1 MCPGSW
7 REEGRRQI
15 PFQPCIL
22 FIQLQDNVCMHQT
35 NCSINKNR
43 VNSAGEKDT
52 GGKKKKEP
60 RGRQRGIDYTE
71 SGERGFC
78 SWLPAGALTFGPSR
92 TPAHRNTH
100 SSVPPGP
107 GGSSSVMGGAG
118 CAAQHSTVMQIPPLL
133 LPAHTRLV
141 STLHSTSGD
150 HFQLNVLLI
159 CFPLCA
165 KKQLASPYPEHA
177 G

>member
-1 MCPGSW
+1 
-7 REEGRRQI
+7 
-15 PFQPCIL
+15 
-22 FIQLQDNVCMHQT
+22 MHQT

-92 TPAHRNTH
+92 TPALCTQKYSYF
-100 SSVPPGP
+100 SSPWPWWELLSDGRRRLCC
-107 GGSSSVMGGAG
+107 S
-118 CAAQHSTVMQIPPLL
+118 AQHGNANSSFSSPSTYQIGIN
-133 LPAHTRLV
+133 PAFNLRQ
-141 STLHSTSGD
+141 S
-150 HFQLNVLLI
+150 
-159 CFPLCA
+159 FPAECVTYLFLSLC
-165 KKQLASPYPEHA
+165 
-177 G
+177 